1 MSKLIL
7 KLKSYFTSSKVQ
19 GEDFVVGIKTILPK
33 ETINPKFNSM
43 TPGDRKRY
51 FDNYNQNL
59 LNRISDIKS
68 KNS

>member
-1 MSKLIL
+1 MMNKLIN
-7 KLKSYFTSSKVQ
+7 KFKNYFNPEVK
-19 GEDFVVGIKTILPK
+19 GEDFIVGVKTLHPK
-33 ETINPKFNSM
+33 EKSNPKFNSM
-43 TPGDRKRY
+43 TTGDRKRF

>member
-1 MSKLIL
+1 MMNKLIN
-7 KLKSYFTSSKVQ
+7 KFKSYFNPEVK
-19 GEDFVVGIKTILPK
+19 GEDFIVGVKTISPK
-33 ETINPKFNSM
+33 EKINPKFNSM